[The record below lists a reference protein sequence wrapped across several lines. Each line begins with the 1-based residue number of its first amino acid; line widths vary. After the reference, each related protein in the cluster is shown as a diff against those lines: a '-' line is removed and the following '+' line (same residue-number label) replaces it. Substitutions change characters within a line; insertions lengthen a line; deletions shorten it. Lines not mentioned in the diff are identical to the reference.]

1 MNPGE
6 GNVRPL
12 LNIKSSLDNPQ
23 LHLQESTHTRGT
35 TTISSSSMEHLP
47 TGECPVTSVECC
59 LTCLG
64 DSCRHRFRREVE
76 LFLVAEK
83 TYMLPGTRAT
93 EAERI

>member
-1 MNPGE
+1 
-6 GNVRPL
+6 
-12 LNIKSSLDNPQ
+12 
-23 LHLQESTHTRGT
+23 
-35 TTISSSSMEHLP
+35 MEHLP